1 MSITWIV
8 VGVIVAVLLL
18 IYSMYVKSIA
28 LRNQVLEALA
38 SIDVQMRKRHDL
50 IPNLLKM
57 AQKYLDHERALM
69 ENVTALRSQAQSSY
83 DRSDPQAVGQ
93 HLAVEAQLSA
103 STGRLF
109 NMVHEAYPDMKSAE
123 IMSTTQETFTEV
135 ESHIAAARRFYN
147 ASVTDL
153 NNFAQVQPMAGIS
166 AMAGVYPF
174 PYFEEIDEAARA
186 PVDVND
192 HMK

>member
-1 MSITWIV
+1 MTTTWMIV
-8 VGVIVAVLLL
+8 GGVFFVLFLL
-18 IYSMYVKSIA
+18 YAMYAKSIR
-28 LRNQVLEALA
+28 LRNQVLESLA
-38 SIDVQMRKRHDL
+38 AIDVQLRKRHDL

-69 ENVTALRSQAQSSY
+69 ENVTALRTQAQASY
-83 DRSDPQAVGQ
+83 DRADPQAVGQ

-153 NNFAQVQPMAGIS
+153 NNFAQVQPMAAIA
-166 AMAGVYPF
+166 AMAGVFAF
-174 PYFEEIDEAARA
+174 PYFEETNEAVRA
-186 PVDVND
+186 PIDVND
-192 HMK
+192 HMT